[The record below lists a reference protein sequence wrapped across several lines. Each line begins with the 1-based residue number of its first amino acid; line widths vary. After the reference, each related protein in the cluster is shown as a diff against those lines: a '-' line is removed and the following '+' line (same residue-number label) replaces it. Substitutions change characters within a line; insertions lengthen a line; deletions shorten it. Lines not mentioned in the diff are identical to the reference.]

1 MQSGKLLLNATILY
15 VLVFPQSSQ
24 AIGKKEFFERLQ
36 EAWNNIQTFQSDV
49 VQESRYSDGVVQRY
63 KGKLA
68 LGEDGRIAYD
78 CNLVGEYKDPSL
90 ISQGSGQQ
98 TPTTPPQLEDRQT
111 PATALYRA
119 QGDRV
124 VEFDPAKNVMVES
137 PEDGNLLI
145 QVFRS
150 MLGSG
155 DFDVE
160 KFKEESKIDR
170 IEELTSEDGTPVY
183 RLVAIPKKDSALWK
197 WTQVGN
203 QGVEWQQELWVE
215 QSTMRPLK
223 AVLLSE
229 KESTSVIL
237 KNSKLNQPVD
247 PQVFLLPIK
256 GDPKKYSKDSIG
268 VNSPPTQK
276 EFKGAPLEEIPVE
289 GEK

>member
-1 MQSGKLLLNATILY
+1 MQPRKIIFHITILFI
-15 VLVFPQSSQ
+15 LCIPQTSHG
-24 AIGKKEFFERLQ
+24 IGKKEFFERLQ
-36 EAWNNIQTFQSDV
+36 EAWNNIRTFQSDV

-63 KGKLA
+63 KGKLF

-78 CNLVGEYKDPSL
+78 CNLVGEYKDSSL
-90 ISQGSGQQ
+90 VPQDSGQAA
-98 TPTTPPQLEDRQT
+98 PTTPPQGENRET
-111 PATALYRA
+111 PSSAMYRT

-124 VEFDPAKNVMVES
+124 VEFDPAKSVMVES

-160 KFKEESKIDR
+160 KFKEDSKIDR
-170 IEELTSEDGTPVY
+170 IEELATEEGTPVY
-183 RLVAIPKKDSALWK
+183 RLVAIPRKGSDIWK

-203 QGVEWQQELWVE
+203 QEVEWQQELWVE

-223 AVLLSE
+223 AVLLSK

-237 KNSKLNQPVD
+237 RNSKLNQPVD
-247 PQVFLLPIK
+247 PQVFLLPVK
-256 GDPKKYSKDSIG
+256 GEPKKYRKDSPA
-268 VNSPPTQK
+268 VNTAPSQK
-276 EFKGAPLEEIPVE
+276 EFQGPRLEEIPIE
-289 GEK
+289 ENN